1 MALNLGDALLHL
13 QVLTVKGYMSKNNA
27 ALAKCVVI
35 AVVSANMIGNW
46 AMEKKKKRYHKTLF
60 HIGIISLVSLAVGR
74 QLLDII

>member
-46 AMEKKKKRYHKTLF
+46 AMEKKKKIPQNTFSHRDNKF
-60 HIGIISLVSLAVGR
+60 SFSCGRKAVA
-74 QLLDII
+74 

>member
-1 MALNLGDALLHL
+1 M
-13 QVLTVKGYMSKNNA
+13 LTVKGYMSKNNA

-46 AMEKKKKRYHKTLF
+46 AMEKKKKKRYHKTLF

>member
-46 AMEKKKKRYHKTLF
+46 AMEKKKRYHKTLF